1 MSKLFESMIRLVC
14 AVCILF
20 WIGACGESESDR
32 KPKIV
37 TKKIDFAKAKSEK
50 EKAATPKTTVTKAV
64 AQKPQESQAGK
75 SKDSLTTGVKVAAPL
90 YSYDPKG
97 KIDPFEPLFREKV
110 KPKAPAAKKAEKRQR
125 VPRTPLEKIDLSQL
139 KLSAVIQ
146 ASSGNKALVEEA
158 SGKGYVVTKGTNI
171 GINWGKVVE
180 IQLDRIIVEEEVQ
193 DVLGNWKKQ
202 KRELKLPKP
211 PGE

>member
-1 MSKLFESMIRLVC
+1 VL
-14 AVCILF
+14 CILL
-20 WIGACGESESDR
+20 WIGACGESDTDR
-32 KPKIV
+32 KPKVV
-37 TKKIDFAKAKSEK
+37 TKKIDFAE
-50 EKAATPKTTVTKAV
+50 EKAGKKKGAATKTE
-64 AQKPQESQAGK
+64 AQKTVVQEPQKPSMVI
-75 SKDSLTTGVKVAAPL
+75 SKDSQAADAIVAAPL

-97 KIDPFEPLFREKV
+97 KIDPFEPLFKEKV

-146 ASSGNKALVEEA
+146 APSGNKALVEEA